1 MDFMQIASTVPL
13 PRLNSTVLLFVK
25 FSIRKNNPFYKR
37 SIKSFSLLL
46 FLILCQETSQYL
58 FSFSSNVLKLN
69 LYSLF
74 SISGHFRKSLI
85 KSPSGRLSILKIN
98 LLGCLFAIKTSMIE
112 PILQSSF
119 IAEKKHRK
127 P

>member
-1 MDFMQIASTVPL
+1 MDFIATESTVPL
-13 PRLNSTVLLFVK
+13 PRLNSMVLLFVK
-25 FSIRKNNPFYKR
+25 F
-37 SIKSFSLLL
+37 SFSLLL

-112 PILQSSF
+112 PILQSLF
-119 IAEKKHRK
+119 IAEKKHLN